1 MVKNNKTVQQ
11 QATRRSARIAA
22 RTTSSN
28 ASVTSKSAHH
38 GRNVTAARNNK
49 RKRIVELYE
58 ADQNTDK
65 RHKQIATTRK
75 AIRKAIIPTHET
87 KVVSV
92 ELYEEGTSDR
102 NIDKRLKQVEP
113 SKTTSRKAITSTS
126 RKAIIPIHETKV
138 VSVDIQDAAPQVTTI
153 AEQKWGKATSSVLLP
168 TRKRGNN
175 VVEDDNTQILNS
187 KRRKWNTFIV
197 PIPTLPKRIGQ
208 VYAIGSNDMSQC
220 GGIKESEIKKLS
232 IIPLEKF
239 NIVDISAGALHSAA
253 LTSDGK
259 VVTWGCNDHGT
270 LGRFTKFPNSTAA
283 NKILKEGNYNIYE
296 ENEPAYAEG
305 LDNINIVKVIC
316 GDNITFAIS
325 DQGHLYATGVFKG
338 KDGIIGFSQNNKIE
352 QPIFTRY
359 TPLEHL
365 SIVDIVTGANHALAL
380 TREGDVYAWGSNE
393 GRSLGL
399 KECELLVPFN
409 LGLKHIVQLYA
420 GAYHNF
426 AIDDNNNVWVFGL
439 NNMGQCG
446 LEESKKFITP
456 KKHSFFNEVDQNV
469 DEIAAGQHHTLVRMH
484 DGHVFSFGRSDSG
497 QLGLGNNVITDK
509 RIVTPTVIPNLTS
522 IKFIGAREHYSI
534 AIDTVN
540 KIYAW
545 GFGETLVLENEVTSP
560 FQISDLNGLGEGK
573 DIVRISCGSLHALF
587 FVA

>member
-1 MVKNNKTVQQ
+1 MTNIIKTVQQ

-28 ASVTSKSAHH
+28 ASATTKSAHH
-38 GRNVTAARNNK
+38 SRNVTAARNNK

-58 ADQNTDK
+58 ESTSTDK
-65 RHKQIATTRK
+65 RLKQIATSRK
-75 AIRKAIIPTHET
+75 AIRKAIIPTNET

-92 ELYEEGTSDR
+92 EEGTSDR
-102 NIDKRLKQVEP
+102 NTDKRLKQVEP
-113 SKTTSRKAITSTS
+113 STTISRKAITSTS
-126 RKAIIPIHETKV
+126 KKATIPIHETKV
-138 VSVDIQDAAPQVTTI
+138 VSVDIQDAAPQITTI

-175 VVEDDNTQILNS
+175 VVEDDHEQILKS

-239 NIVDISAGALHSAA
+239 KIVDISAGALHSAA

-283 NKILKEGNYNIYE
+283 NKNIYE
-296 ENEPAYAEG
+296 ENEPEYAEG
-305 LDNINIVKVIC
+305 LDNINIVKVVC

-409 LGLKHIVQLYA
+409 LGLKHIVQLYT

-469 DEIAAGQHHTLVRMH
+469 DEIAAGQHHTLARMH
-484 DGHVFSFGRSDSG
+484 DGQVFSFGRSDSG
-497 QLGLGNNVITDK
+497 QLGLGNNVISDK

-522 IKFIGAREHYSI
+522 IKFIGAREHYSM
-534 AIDTVN
+534 AIDTLN

-560 FQISDLNGLGEGK
+560 FQISDLNGLEGK
-573 DIVRISCGSLHALF
+573 DIIRISCGSLHALF
-587 FVA
+587 LVA